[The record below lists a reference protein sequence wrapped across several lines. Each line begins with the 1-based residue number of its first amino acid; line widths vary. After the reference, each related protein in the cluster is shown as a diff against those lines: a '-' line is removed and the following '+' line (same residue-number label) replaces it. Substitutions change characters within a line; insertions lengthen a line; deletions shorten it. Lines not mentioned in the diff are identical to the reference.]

1 MLCSPKIGDYL
12 EVLTED
18 EVKDFE
24 MKNFREFFISTKE
37 KFHSKLCEEQKLE
50 NLLNHFL
57 SF

>member
-24 MKNFREFFISTKE
+24 MKNFREFLYLRE
-37 KFHSKLCEEQKLE
+37 KSSI
-50 NLLNHFL
+50 LNFVKNKN
-57 SF
+57 